1 MDGTNISNILSRKQS
16 QVSSSC
22 SFFNHR
28 YFSVIVDDQ
37 NQDEQRNQLDILIA
51 ASIDEAEERDERYQT
66 TLNKVRNTMS
76 LVTKTPWL
84 RHTRWEEIFVEK
96 DMKELNKLVDPPG
109 QRDYD
114 ECKLWDSVT
123 RVLNGCFNGFLDC
136 QKRGWS
142 LIPFWLSSVD
152 RNKENTKPFRSYI
165 APYTLRRYIGYWQ
178 RYLLFCMRAIM
189 TEEAVQF
196 TPQQSDCL
204 LELISIIH
212 QNEDHENIDKKVLE
226 LSVLLIKHSD
236 YASQQSSLIYFSGV
250 LGYNVDWKQWRQPHD
265 YTTILAGLQFCIR
278 VIILQSALPL
288 EERTHFSQDS
298 EMNPVAVF
306 RSMRDIWLIDGEG
319 TILFIIY

>member
-1 MDGTNISNILSRKQS
+1 
-16 QVSSSC
+16 
-22 SFFNHR
+22 
-28 YFSVIVDDQ
+28 
-37 NQDEQRNQLDILIA
+37 
-51 ASIDEAEERDERYQT
+51 
-66 TLNKVRNTMS
+66 
-76 LVTKTPWL
+76 VTKTPWL